1 VAFELLFRDG
11 ESNCF
16 PNIDGDQ
23 ATSKIIVDN
32 QLTLGINEV
41 TGNLPAFI
49 NFSTD
54 ALIHHFPSF
63 LDKKDIVVE
72 ILENVIISEE
82 LINACKK
89 LKAKGYTLA
98 LDDYDFDSKWDVFL
112 PFIDIIKVD
121 VFEVSME
128 DIKGLLPRFHN
139 MKIEWLAEKVETL
152 IEFEQLKELGF
163 TLFQGYF
170 FAKPEMLKKVN
181 ITASKQHLI
190 DLMKHSCSAEFDFD
204 AISDIFSKDL
214 GLTYKLLR
222 FINSP
227 GYGPSKEISSLKH
240 ALIYIGDIE
249 LKKFIALLV
258 FADLNEGKP
267 EEIFRS
273 SLIRAKFCEKIST
286 IQEDKKNPP
295 KAFLTGM
302 LSHIDGVLNQSIS
315 DVMKILPIHEDIKT
329 ALVQKDNYLAK
340 YLELSMV
347 LEQGNWE
354 RAKKTSYSIKL
365 NEQTY
370 LDTYKES
377 IQWSDA
383 MLAIVSK

>member
-1 VAFELLFRDG
+1 LLFRDG

-16 PNIDGDQ
+16 PDIDGDK
-23 ATSKIIVDN
+23 ATSKIIADN
-32 QLTLGINEV
+32 QLTLGISEV

-54 ALIHHFPSF
+54 ALVHHFPSF

-72 ILENVIISEE
+72 ILENVTISEE
-82 LINACKK
+82 LIHACKK

-112 PFIDIIKVD
+112 SFIDIIKVD
-121 VFEVSME
+121 VFEVSIE
-128 DIKGLLPRFHN
+128 DIKRFLPRFHN
-139 MKIEWLAEKVETL
+139 MKIQWLAEKVETL

-181 ITASKQHLI
+181 ITGSKQHLI
-190 DLMKHSCSAEFDFD
+190 DLMKHSCSTEFDFD
-204 AISDIFSKDL
+204 AISDIFRKDL

-227 GYGPSKEISSLKH
+227 GYGPSKEITSLKH
-240 ALIYIGDIE
+240 ALIYIGDNE

-267 EEIFRS
+267 QEIFRS
-273 SLIRAKFCEKIST
+273 SLTRAKFCEKIST
-286 IQEDKKNPP
+286 IQENKNNPP

-315 DVMKILPIHEDIKT
+315 DVMKILPIHEDIKA

-340 YLELSMV
+340 YLEISMV
-347 LEQGNWE
+347 LEQGDWE
-354 RAKKTSYSIKL
+354 QAKITSDSIKL
-365 NEQTY
+365 NEEVY

-383 MLAIVSK
+383 MLAIISK

>member
-11 ESNCF
+11 ESNFF
-16 PNIDGDQ
+16 PNIDADK

-41 TGNLPAFI
+41 TDNLPAFI
-49 NFSTD
+49 NFHTD
-54 ALIHHFPSF
+54 ALIHHFPFF
-63 LDKKDIVVE
+63 LDKKDIVIE
-72 ILENVIISEE
+72 ILESVAISEE
-82 LINACKK
+82 LINACKM

-128 DIKGLLPRFHN
+128 DLKRFLPRFHHV
-139 MKIEWLAEKVETL
+139 KIQWLAEKVETL
-152 IEFEQLKELGF
+152 TEFEQLKELGF

-181 ITASKQHLI
+181 ITGSKKHLI
-190 DLMKHSCSAEFDFD
+190 DLMKHSCSTEFDFD
-204 AISDIFSKDL
+204 AISDIFRKDL

-240 ALIYIGDIE
+240 ALIYIGDNE

-267 EEIFRS
+267 KEIFRS

-286 IQEDKKNPP
+286 TQEDKNNPP

-302 LSHIDGVLNQSIS
+302 LSQIDGALNQSIS
-315 DVMKILPIHEDIKT
+315 DVMKILPIHEDIKA

-340 YLELSMV
+340 YLELSMI
-347 LEQGNWE
+347 LEQGDWE
-354 RAKKTSYSIKL
+354 KAKTTSYSIKL
-365 NEQTY
+365 NEEVY

-383 MLAIVSK
+383 MLAIISK